1 MEFGK
6 LHIKDF
12 SSVDFTL
19 PDDHL
24 ETEAFF
30 KTLKPTKNSIVR
42 VAAPVWGTPEWKGI
56 WYPKNAKPSDFLY
69 HYSRQFDEIEL
80 NVTHYQI
87 PPAER
92 ILKWKDT
99 TPEGFLFCPKIY
111 QGISHHK
118 QLVDCERITVDF
130 CERVALFGE
139 KLGICFLQLPPH
151 FSPQKAQILI
161 DYLENFP
168 ANIRLAVEFRHKDW
182 FDSEFSQQNEET
194 KEVVREVFSVMRR
207 HNISALMSDVSARRD
222 VLHMRMTSDTMIVRL
237 VGNSLDKTDYQ
248 RIKEWVERM
257 DTWIK
262 AGLKEFHFWLHQPE
276 NIKTADMAVFLI
288 EKLQQKCYKNLEKP
302 KVIQEETKKKE
313 KNLPSLF

>member
-12 SSVDFTL
+12 SNVDFTL

-24 ETEAFF
+24 ETEAFLA
-30 KTLKPTKNSIVR
+30 TLKPTKNPIVR

-56 WYPKNAKPSDFLY
+56 WYPKNAKPSDFLKY
-69 HYSRQFDEIEL
+69 YSRQFDEIEL

-118 QLVDCERITVDF
+118 QLVDCEELTQVF

-168 ANIRLAVEFRHKDW
+168 STTRLAVEFRHKDW
-182 FDSEFSQQNEET
+182 FIYPNEET

-207 HNISALMSDVSARRD
+207 HNISALMSDVSGRRD

-237 VGNSLDKTDYQ
+237 VGNSLDKTDFQ
-248 RIKEWVERM
+248 RMEEWVERM
-257 DTWIK
+257 DTWFK
-262 AGLKEFHFWLHQPE
+262 NGLKEFHFWLHQPE

-288 EKLQQKCYKNLEKP
+288 EKLQEKGYKNLEKP
-302 KVIQEETKKKE
+302 KIIQEETKKKE
-313 KNLPSLF
+313 KDLPSLF